1 MKPGKTGSHKKKSWK
16 KTLRFLKTRLL
27 RTLKLQ
33 LKWLMKNLFKKISK
47 ARRRFLC
54 ATQSIYWVYH
64 WQCSMDEALNV
75 VKGFLSEDRVHTVYT
90 PNSEIMMAAQRDP
103 ELKKI
108 LCEADLL
115 VPDGAGVV
123 LASKINGCPLKEE
136 WRVSTLQTCCFRTKP
151 QKLSISFFSRQTRV
165 AEEAYKTF

>member
-1 MKPGKTGSHKKKSWK
+1 
-16 KTLRFLKTRLL
+16 
-27 RTLKLQ
+27 
-33 LKWLMKNLFKKISK
+33 
-47 ARRRFLC
+47 
-54 ATQSIYWVYH
+54 
-64 WQCSMDEALNV
+64 MDEALNV

-123 LASKINGCPLKEE
+123 LASKINGCPLKE
-136 WRVSTLQTCCFRTKP
+136 RVAGFDLQTCCFRTKP
-151 QKLSISFFSRQTRV
+151 QKLSISFFSAANPGLRRKHT
-165 AEEAYKTF
+165 KTF